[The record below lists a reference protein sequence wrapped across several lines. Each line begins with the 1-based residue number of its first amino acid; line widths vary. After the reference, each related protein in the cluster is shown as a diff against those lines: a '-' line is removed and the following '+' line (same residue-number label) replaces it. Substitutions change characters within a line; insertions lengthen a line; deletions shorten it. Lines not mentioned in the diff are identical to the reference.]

1 MRRPDDFA
9 AWVGQFLR
17 GAQMVELVVVDLVG
31 CAVAFC
37 NAMVV
42 IVYLN

>member
-9 AWVGQFLR
+9 ARVGEFLR

-31 CAVAFC
+31 CAVAFE
-37 NAMVV
+37 
-42 IVYLN
+42 